1 MASNSYT
8 SGKTDANGRRIQV
21 PMEKDARGN
30 WRPVGGYQRYQTS
43 CTRCGRPN
51 YSVEYSTCGSC

>member
-1 MASNSYT
+1 MSSNRYT
-8 SGKTDANGRRIQV
+8 SGKTDNNGRRVLI
-21 PMEKDARGN
+21 PMEKDSRGVY
-30 WRPVGGYQRYQTS
+30 RPEGGYQRYQTD